1 MRCVARTALE
11 ALGLRLTWDGLGS
24 ECGEGPGLRL
34 RCGAGE
40 RAGEAGAQGIW
51 GAGDR
56 SPGVC
61 GVLAADLELLAGVRV
76 PLPGVLGVRSCSWA

>member
-1 MRCVARTALE
+1 ME
-11 ALGLRLTWDGLGS
+11 ALGLGVTKDGPGP

-34 RCGAGE
+34 WGGAGE
-40 RAGEAGAQGIW
+40 RAGDAGVQGIW

-61 GVLAADLELLAGVRV
+61 GVLAGDLGLLAGVRV
-76 PLPGVLGVRSCSWA
+76 PLPGVLGVRSRSWA